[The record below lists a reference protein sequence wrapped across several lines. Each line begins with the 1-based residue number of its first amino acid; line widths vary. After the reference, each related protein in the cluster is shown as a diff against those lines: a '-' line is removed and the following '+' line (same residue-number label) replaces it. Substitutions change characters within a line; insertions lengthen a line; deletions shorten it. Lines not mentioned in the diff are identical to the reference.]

1 MATKKT
7 TKSNKTSHVLNLL
20 TSAPVPEEGGEVSG
34 SAQGTALGNASSG
47 AGITLDPNMLS
58 DFHEAAKKTKEAAE
72 HFDGAVS
79 NFQSAVENFDV
90 KEEQLKEE
98 HKKEVQK
105 EAQYKEEQHKEEL
118 NRALEEEAKTETT
131 EKEEPASLP
140 SYKKSKITV
149 IDESSENDKITNE
162 IQLNL
167 EKKLLAEYDE
177 PEPEFHIVNV
187 MLDILK
193 TKDVRGL
200 IQKHGGCTCD
210 KCIADVTALS
220 LTQLPAKYVVLD
232 KDKTSPMIGFY
243 QSKFQSDIFVA
254 MLKAVLEVKMH
265 PHHDPNR
272 GRDTTKFDAEERK
285 NLKNNQGI
293 A

>member
-20 TSAPVPEEGGEVSG
+20 TSAPVAEEAVEQTGG
-34 SAQGTALGNASSG
+34 SAQTSAGGNASCG
-47 AGITLDPNMLS
+47 AGVTLDPNMLS

-90 KEEQLKEE
+90 KEEQIKEE
-98 HKKEVQK
+98 HKKEEQK
-105 EAQYKEEQHKEEL
+105 KEDQRKEEL
-118 NRALEEEAKTETT
+118 NRALEAEVKAESN

-200 IQKHGGCTCD
+200 IQKHGGCTCE